1 MKRLTLNLD
10 LEDNQAFDKEVEH
23 IIKAKVKSI
32 TNDNLEGFIEEAA
45 KRALDRTFENKQ
57 YSYTSRIGEMAVA
70 RVREVIESRV
80 NYKVADYHID
90 DVVKNRVKQY
100 MDANEDRITAI
111 IEDKFEDKCNEVIE
125 KVINKK
131 VEEKIKSLLS

>member
-1 MKRLTLNLD
+1 MKRVALNID
-10 LEDNQAFDKEVEH
+10 LEDNQVFDKEVEN

-45 KRALDRTFENKQ
+45 KRALDKTFQNKQ
-57 YSYTSRIGEMAVA
+57 YSYTSRIGEMAED
-70 RVREVIESRV
+70 RVKKVIESRV
-80 NYKVADYHID
+80 DYKVADYHID
-90 DVVKNRVKQY
+90 AVVKNRIQQY
-100 MDANEDRITAI
+100 MDANENRITAI